1 MKDCYIPIMR
11 DLKVAHN
18 MQHMVRHPL
27 AKVLQIPAAVQDA
40 VTVSRQID
48 RGIKGEKNVLRE
60 SKE

>member
-1 MKDCYIPIMR
+1 MR